1 MKLAAILLVLV
12 LALPLFGVAS
22 AHIDGCHSRHSCPSD
37 TGSYQCGDKG
47 YCAECSDNNY
57 CKAQK
62 PLSKIQIGAV
72 KAMPKK
78 QTAETP
84 GCIGKTLCIT
94 GKVKSIID
102 GDTLKIDTYK
112 VRLSL
117 VNTPEAGQNG
127 YAQAKSF
134 TKRLCPVG
142 SAVTVDQDDKQ
153 PFDRFKRLVGKV
165 YCADK
170 LLNYELLSK
179 NHAVILQKYCKTS
192 EFSSEFWAAK
202 FGC

>member
-1 MKLAAILLVLV
+1 MKLAATMSILV
-12 LALPLFGVAS
+12 LALPLFGAAY
-22 AHIDGCHSRHSCPSD
+22 AHIDGCHIWHSCPSD

-47 YCAECSDNNY
+47 YCTECPDNNY

-62 PLSKIQIGAV
+62 PISKIQISAV

-78 QTAETP
+78 HTAEPQCT
-84 GCIGKTLCIT
+84 GKTLCIT
-94 GKVKSIID
+94 GKVKSIVD

-127 YAQAKSF
+127 YVQAKSF

-165 YCADK
+165 YCSDK
-170 LLNYELLSK
+170 LLNYELLS
-179 NHAVILQKYCKTS
+179 NRHAVISQKYCKTS
-192 EFSSEFWAAK
+192 EFSSEIWATTY
-202 FGC
+202 GC